1 MELLLETSF
10 GVTCKINAY
19 GEVELLQYVYLASAL
34 NGDEHSAFTP
44 VS

>member
-10 GVTCKINAY
+10 GVTCKIGAY
-19 GEVELLQYVYLASAL
+19 GEVEVLQYVYLAPAL
-34 NGDEHSAFTP
+34 SGDECSAFTL